1 MKPEFS
7 IDVDVPRS
15 LVRITM
21 SGFFEPEDIGRF
33 VAARD
38 LAHRQLTCGRNEHLT
53 LVDIRGMHIQ
63 SQESVGQF
71 AKLLGNPQF
80 ASKCI
85 AFVVTQSLARMQIQR
100 AAAGRGAGFFID
112 DPVAAEQW
120 LLADRLPE
128 A

>member
-7 IDVDVPRS
+7 IDVDISRS

-21 SGFFEPEDIGRF
+21 SGFFEPEDIRRF

-38 LAHRQLTCGRNEHLT
+38 LKHRQLTCARNEHLT

-71 AKLLGNPQF
+71 AKLLANPQF
-80 ASKCI
+80 ASRCI
-85 AFVVTQSLARMQIQR
+85 AFVVTQSLARMQIKR
-100 AAAGRGAGFFID
+100 AAARRGAGFFTD
-112 DPVAAEQW
+112 DFAAAEAW
-120 LLADRLPE
+120 LLADQISE